1 MQYGRICIHILKL
14 RSLWEYD
21 HLVSTNCIMME
32 CSVAL
37 STPLQVLDKLEGGQD
52 IHGADIALKR
62 HEAIRTDVEARVSGW
77 GGGGEGVGWGWGGEG
92 WGWGGGGVAFGRQDK
107 STEWVTVEIP
117 YSQL

>member
-1 MQYGRICIHILKL
+1 MRSPSYVQEINAIWPHTYVLCILKL
-14 RSLWEYD
+14 RSLGEYD
-21 HLVSTNCIMME
+21 NLVPTNCIMTE

-77 GGGGEGVGWGWGGEG
+77 EGGGEGVGRGGGGEG
-92 WGWGGGGVAFGRQDK
+92 EGWHLEGKTNRRNG
-107 STEWVTVEIP
+107 
-117 YSQL
+117 